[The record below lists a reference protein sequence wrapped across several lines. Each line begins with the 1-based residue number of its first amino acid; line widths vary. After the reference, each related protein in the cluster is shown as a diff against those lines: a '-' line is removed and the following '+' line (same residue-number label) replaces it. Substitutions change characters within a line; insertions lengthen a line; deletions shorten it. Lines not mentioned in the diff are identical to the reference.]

1 MPETGVIAR
10 PQLVLASAS
19 PNRRRLLE
27 QVGITPVV
35 TPADLDETPKS
46 DESETSLVERLAI
59 EKASAV
65 ASGKDLVV
73 GADTVIVDGDEVM
86 GKPADR
92 PDAERMLRQL
102 NDGEHRVLTGVAVVC
117 NGRSRSSVTETF
129 VRFRQLDGATINW
142 YLELGEWVGK
152 AGAYAIQGSGS
163 LLVDAISG
171 DYHNVV
177 GLPLT
182 ALDRLLD
189 GFGRPLRTWA
199 ND

>member
-1 MPETGVIAR
+1 MPESGVIAR

-27 QVGITPVV
+27 QVGITAVIS
-35 TPADLDETPKS
+35 PAHIDETPKA
-46 DESETSLVERLAI
+46 DESETALVERLAI
-59 EKASAV
+59 EKASKM

-73 GADTVIVDGDEVM
+73 GADTVVIYGGEVM

-92 PDAERMLRQL
+92 DDAERMLRRL
-102 NDGEHRVLTGVAVVC
+102 SDGEHRVLSGVAVVC

-129 VRFRQLDGATINW
+129 VRFRDLDSSVLEW
-142 YLELGEWVGK
+142 YLELGEWSGK

-189 GFGRPLRTWA
+189 GFGRPLRTWTSG
-199 ND
+199 

>member
-27 QVGITPVV
+27 QVGIAPSIH
-35 TPADLDETPKS
+35 PADI
-46 DESETSLVERLAI
+46 DESPKPDERASSLVERLAI

-65 ASGKDLVV
+65 ASGKDVV
-73 GADTVIVDGDEVM
+73 IGADTVIVDGEQVL
-86 GKPADR
+86 GKPVDR
-92 PDAERMLRQL
+92 ADAERMLRL
-102 NDGEHRVLTGVAVVC
+102 LSDGEHVVLTGVAVVC
-117 NGRSRSSVTETF
+117 NGRSRSSVIETF
-129 VRFRQLDGATINW
+129 VRFRDLDRSVLQW
-142 YLELGEWVGK
+142 YLDLGEWEGK
-152 AGAYAIQGSGS
+152 AGAYAIQGAGS

-177 GLPLT
+177 GLPLS

-189 GFGRPLRTWA
+189 GFGRPLRTWIG
-199 ND
+199 D

>member
-1 MPETGVIAR
+1 MPETGVVAR

-27 QVGITPVV
+27 QVGVAASIV
-35 TPADLDETPKS
+35 PADI
-46 DESETSLVERLAI
+46 DESPNPDERASSLVERLAI

-65 ASGKDLVV
+65 AAGKDVV
-73 GADTVIVDGDEVM
+73 IGADTLVVNGEEAL
-86 GKPADR
+86 GKPVDR
-92 PDAERMLRQL
+92 ADAERMLRQL
-102 NDGEHRVLTGVAVVC
+102 SDREHVVLTGVAVVC
-117 NGRSRSSVTETF
+117 NGRSRSSVVETF
-129 VRFRQLDGATINW
+129 VRFRDLDRAVVQW
-142 YLELGEWVGK
+142 YLDLGEWEGK

-189 GFGRPLRTWA
+189 GFGRPLRSWMA
-199 ND
+199 D

>member
-27 QVGITPVV
+27 QVGV
-35 TPADLDETPKS
+35 TAVIAPADIDETPKP

-73 GADTVIVDGDEVM
+73 GADTVVVDGDEVL
-86 GKPADR
+86 GKPVDR
-92 PDAERMLRQL
+92 ADAERMLRQL
-102 NDGEHRVLTGVAVVC
+102 SDGEHRVLSGVAVVC
-117 NGRSRSSVTETF
+117 NGRSRSSVSETF
-129 VRFRQLDGATINW
+129 VRFQALDRSVIDW
-142 YLELGEWVGK
+142 YLELGEWDGK

-189 GFGRPLRTWA
+189 GFGRPLRTWMSP
-199 ND
+199 